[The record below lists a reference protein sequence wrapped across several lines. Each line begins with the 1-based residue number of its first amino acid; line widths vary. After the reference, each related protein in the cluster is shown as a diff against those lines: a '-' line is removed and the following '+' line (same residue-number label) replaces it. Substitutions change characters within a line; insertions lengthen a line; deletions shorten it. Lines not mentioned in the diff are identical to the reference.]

1 MYVKFFILLLGT
13 HLSYFMSNAMIIPK
27 NMEHSLTFF
36 PFSEHTKQ
44 EMGKHIVLKMSE
56 LLPKFDTVGHDI
68 LSSNHAFI
76 QDVLDN
82 DLLSH
87 ETKKSII
94 LFSIKLAQ
102 YGDDMGS
109 HILQQ
114 YYNIVESSL

>member
-1 MYVKFFILLLGT
+1 MHVKFLLLWLGAN
-13 HLSYFMSNAMIIPK
+13 LSSLMTNALMIPK
-27 NMEHSLTFF
+27 SMETSLTFF

-44 EMGKHIVLKMSE
+44 EMGKNVVLKISE

-68 LSSNHAFI
+68 LSSNHIFI
-76 QDVLDN
+76 KDVLEN
-82 DLLSH
+82 DLFDH

-94 LFSIKLAQ
+94 LLSIKLAQ

-114 YYNIVESSL
+114 YYNIVESNL